1 MRYFGHF
8 RGFNIFLLNLE
19 VSRGILVI
27 LKVSRLLWRFR
38 GILGHFRYYGGILV
52 IVVFIYLFIYFLIL
66 VILKVLGGIV
76 VILKVLGVFWT
87 FEVHFSNFGGCK
99 SILVIL
105 KVLRYFSYSYE

>member
-52 IVVFIYLFIYFLIL
+52 IVVFIYLFIIF
-66 VILKVLGGIV
+66 
-76 VILKVLGVFWT
+76 F
-87 FEVHFSNFGGCK
+87 NFGYFKGFGRYCGHFGGFRG
-99 SILVIL
+99 ILDI
-105 KVLRYFSYSYE
+105 RSTF

>member
-52 IVVFIYLFIYFLIL
+52 IVVFIYLFIFNFGYF
-66 VILKVLGGIV
+66 KGFGRYC
-76 VILKVLGVFWT
+76 G
-87 FEVHFSNFGGCK
+87 HFGGCK

-105 KVLRYFSYSYE
+105 KILRYFSYSYE